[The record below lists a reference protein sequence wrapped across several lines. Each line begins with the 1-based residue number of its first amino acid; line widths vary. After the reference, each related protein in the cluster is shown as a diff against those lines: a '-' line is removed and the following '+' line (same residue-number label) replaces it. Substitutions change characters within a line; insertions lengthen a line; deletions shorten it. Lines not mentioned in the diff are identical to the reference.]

1 MKKIILFFALFFAAS
16 GICGAE
22 KRLEWPD
29 LKTDLPFD
37 ETIKTS
43 QLKNG
48 FRYMIKKNTTPEN
61 RAAVY
66 LGIMSGS
73 IYEEDHERGIAHF
86 LEHMV
91 FNGSKNFEPGELV
104 KYFQKIGM
112 DFGADTNAHTGF
124 DETVYKI
131 YLPEGKQK
139 DLKDAF
145 TVLKD
150 FAVNATIS
158 QKEVD
163 KERKVILS
171 EMSARDSASYRT
183 RVKLYNFLFD
193 GLIFP
198 DRFPIGTKE
207 VVKNADSE
215 LIKQFYND
223 FYVPER
229 MVLAVTGDINTEKT
243 DELIKEFF
251 SDIEKSSKEKNIPDF
266 GSLKHKKGI
275 KTFSHHEKEAGST
288 EVSVSY
294 IKDIAFETSDFEYEA
309 KWLKRYMASQII
321 NYRLSALLETGDASY
336 EFARSF
342 SFPFMKKVMW
352 SHLNAETAP
361 EDWDKTL
368 ETVLVE
374 LKKISLYGFKNS
386 EVQRAKNEILKM
398 LEKKAESADTRDT
411 KSLASQMIR
420 NAMNGDTIVS
430 PGNEKKIF
438 SPFVKNLDKSDLD
451 KAFKEIWNLNNLSV
465 AVTGN
470 FSPDKNMKKLVKEK
484 TETVLSGKVYKDDDK
499 NQKSFP
505 YLDPFK
511 KETEIKKEK
520 EFKNPDLK
528 RIVLNNNICVNF
540 KKTDFKK
547 DQVVFKASFGKGS
560 AYEPKDKKGIS
571 FLTQQVINIG
581 KLGSLSADDLKSYL
595 SDKNAS
601 LNFGIGKYSFYLK
614 GSSSKEDLEEL
625 FQLFYHYINDPGIKK
640 YAYDLALKR
649 IKSSYEQKKKSVDG
663 TVSLEAPVFF
673 SENDHRFGMPSYE
686 EAKKISIKDVR
697 QYALE
702 NFNVENMEISI
713 VGDFEEDDVR
723 PFALKYLSF
732 EKNNNPDE
740 VKPESPDFPKGKE
753 KRIKVDTKIKSAF
766 VLAGIHTTDIS
777 PIENSRLLNICSELI
792 KERLRIGIRENLGIS
807 YSPFAYHNP
816 SRVYEGYG
824 GLFAGVKTTPEYTEQ
839 VKKEILKIASD
850 LQKKGITEDEFQR
863 ALRPLV
869 NSVKTQVQKNS
880 YWLETVLDGSYKNPE
895 QLKWA
900 DTIVKGYSSATK
912 KSVEEKLKK
921 YLIPEK
927 FSFLIVESK

>member
-1 MKKIILFFALFFAAS
+1 MKKIILFFALFLTATGCF
-16 GICGAE
+16 AE

-43 QLKNG
+43 SLKNG
-48 FRYMIKKNTTPEN
+48 FRYMIKKNTTPEK

-66 LGIMSGS
+66 LGIMAGS
-73 IYEEDHERGIAHF
+73 IYEEDHERGVAHF

-91 FNGSKNFEPGELV
+91 FNGTKNFEPGELV
-104 KYFQKIGM
+104 KYFQEIGM
-112 DFGADTNAHTGF
+112 AFGADTNAHTGF

-131 YLPEGKQK
+131 YLPEGKQE

-150 FAVNATIS
+150 FAVNAIIS

-183 RVKLYNFLFD
+183 RVELYKFLFD
-193 GLIFP
+193 GLILP

-207 VVKNADSE
+207 VVKKADSE
-215 LIKQFYND
+215 LIKKYYKD

-229 MVLAVTGDINTEKT
+229 MVLAVTGDVDTKKT
-243 DELIKEFF
+243 DELIKDFF
-251 SDIEKSSKEKNIPDF
+251 SDIKKSSKEENIPDF

-294 IKDIAFETSDFEYEA
+294 IRDTGFETSDFEYEA
-309 KWLKRYMASQII
+309 KWLKRYMVSQIL
-321 NYRLSALLETGDASY
+321 NYRLSALLETGDVSY
-336 EFARSF
+336 ESARSF
-342 SFPFMKKVMW
+342 SFPFLKKVMW
-352 SHLNAETAP
+352 SHLSAETAP
-361 EDWDKTL
+361 ENWDKTL
-368 ETVLVE
+368 ETVLIE
-374 LKKISLYGFKNS
+374 LKKISLYGFKKS
-386 EVQRAKNEILKM
+386 EVQRVKNEILKM

-411 KSLASQMIR
+411 KSLAAQMIK

-430 PGNEKKIF
+430 PEDEKKIF

-451 KAFKEIWNLNNLSV
+451 KAFRKSWSLNDLSV

-470 FSPDKNMKKLVKEK
+470 FSPEKNMEKLIKDK
-484 TETVLSGKVYKDDDK
+484 TDLILSGKVYKDDDK
-499 NQKSFP
+499 NGGSFP
-505 YLDPFK
+505 YLEPFEK
-511 KETEIKKEK
+511 KAEIKNEK

-528 RIVLNNNICVNF
+528 RIVLNNNICINF

-547 DQVVFKASFGKGS
+547 DRVLFKASFGKGS
-560 AYEPKDKKGIS
+560 AFEPKDKKGIS
-571 FLTQQVINIG
+571 FLTQKIINIG
-581 KLGSLSADDLKSYL
+581 KLDSISADDLKSYF

-601 LNFGIGKYSFYLK
+601 LDFGIGKQNFYLK

-625 FQLFYHYINDPGIKK
+625 FRLFYHYINDPGIKK

-649 IKSSYEQKKKSVDG
+649 IKSSYEEKKKSVDG

-673 SENDHRFGMPSYE
+673 SKNDHRFGMPSYE
-686 EAKKISIKDVR
+686 EAKKLSIKDVR
-697 QYALE
+697 EYALK
-702 NFNVENMEISI
+702 NFNPENMEISI
-713 VGDFEEDDVR
+713 VGDFDENDVK

-740 VKPESPDFPKGKE
+740 VKPESPDFPKGDQK
-753 KRIKVDTKIKSAF
+753 KIKVDTKIKSAF
-766 VLAGIHTTDIS
+766 VIAGVHTDDIS
-777 PIENSRLLNICSELI
+777 PVENSRILNICSEII
-792 KERLRIGIRENLGIS
+792 KEKLRVSIRENLGIS

-816 SRVYEGYG
+816 SKVYDGYG
-824 GLFAGVKTTPEYTEQ
+824 GLFAGVKTDPEYTEK

-850 LQKKGITEDEFQR
+850 LQKNGITEDEFQR

-880 YWLETVLDGSYKNPE
+880 YWLKTVLDGSYKNPK
-895 QLKWA
+895 QLEWA
-900 DTIVKGYSSATK
+900 ETIVSGYSSVTK
-912 KSVEEKLKK
+912 KDVEEKIKK
-921 YLIPEK
+921 YLIAEK